1 LLHLQTTWRSRAT
14 GVAHPHGLP
23 PHNFNHRARIPN
35 VSLLASL
42 YKTIGKYTKA
52 EPLYKEALEIRLK
65 VLGPEHPL
73 TAASQNSLAM
83 LYEAIGDYPRAEP
96 LFKKALETRQK
107 VLGRENPTTAESLN
121 NLAELYRAVGDYA
134 KAEALL
140 KEALEIYQKVVA
152 GSIPIR

>member
-1 LLHLQTTWRSRAT
+1 MA
-14 GVAHPHGLP
+14 
-23 PHNFNHRARIPN
+23 
-35 VSLLASL
+35 
-42 YKTIGKYTKA
+42 
-52 EPLYKEALEIRLK
+52 
-65 VLGPEHPL
+65 
-73 TAASQNSLAM
+73 
-83 LYEAIGDYPRAEP
+83 GDYAKAEP